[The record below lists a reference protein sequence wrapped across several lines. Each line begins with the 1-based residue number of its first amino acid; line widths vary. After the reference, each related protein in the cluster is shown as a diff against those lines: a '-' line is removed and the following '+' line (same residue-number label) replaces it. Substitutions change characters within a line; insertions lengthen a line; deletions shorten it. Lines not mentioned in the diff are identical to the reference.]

1 MTFIKELTP
10 RTSDFILDN
19 IIRRNLLNKAFLEE
33 LRRILANEF
42 NVQNFVKKIVF
53 ADLSNLN
60 SVSVYDFEQK
70 TVFVD
75 VSQIGNELL
84 HLVEKG

>member
-33 LRRILANEF
+33 LRRILVNEF
-42 NVQNFVKKIVF
+42 NVQDFVKKIVF

-60 SVSVYDFEQK
+60 SVSVYDFEQR